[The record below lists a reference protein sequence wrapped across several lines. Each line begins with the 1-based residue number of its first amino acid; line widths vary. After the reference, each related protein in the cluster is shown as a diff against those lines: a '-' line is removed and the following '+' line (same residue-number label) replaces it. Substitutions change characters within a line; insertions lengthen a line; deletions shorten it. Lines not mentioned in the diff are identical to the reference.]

1 MFSNNEPLDKINSNL
16 VSQCFFNALNKSSGI
31 KGTIFQKAYFVN
43 TYLFS
48 KLWYS
53 AQCFKMDKKILENI
67 LSKALKF
74 IYAGEN
80 EMPVRPL
87 NFRSKLLGGIGLV
100 NPIFKSKA
108 LLIKNMYKDF
118 LEHDCNI
125 NDEFIVSNLYGYPED
140 FIKIYQEGLATAPV
154 KLIYDYL
161 LEDLIYANESLIPS
175 RNERKQAGAELC
187 QAQFKL
193 ELGGFYLARYFALI
207 GVGC

>member
-1 MFSNNEPLDKINSNL
+1 MFGSHRDNNLWPAWVSVKNKMKVVGAMFSNNEPLETINSNL
-16 VSQCFFNALNKSSGI
+16 VSQCFFNSLNKSFGI

-53 AQCFKMDKKILENI
+53 TQCFKIDKKILENI

-87 NFRSKLLGGIGLV
+87 NFRSKSLGGIGLI
-100 NPIFKSKA
+100 NPILKSKA

-118 LEHDCNI
+118 QADR
-125 NDEFIVSNLYGYPED
+125 
-140 FIKIYQEGLATAPV
+140 
-154 KLIYDYL
+154 L
-161 LEDLIYANESLIPS
+161 LSV
-175 RNERKQAGAELC
+175 
-187 QAQFKL
+187 
-193 ELGGFYLARYFALI
+193 GFSK
-207 GVGC
+207 